1 MPVHKVKFKSGGIN
15 CAGDL
20 YIPDDR
26 RSGSRGPA
34 LVIGHGFS
42 MVKEAL
48 VEEAGY
54 FQRAGYVVLAID
66 YRSFGESEGE
76 PRGQLF
82 PLNESEDYRNA
93 ISYLETRDEVDPER
107 IGIWGTS
114 FGGAMVIYTGAV
126 DRRAKAIVAQ
136 VPVVNG
142 RRWMQALRTSDLWLE
157 LLDKLEEDRR
167 RRFRTGEG
175 ARVPVTGLSS
185 QGAFCAMPAD
195 ARILGFLEEAK
206 SGLKTWRPDLVMESI
221 EKIIEFSPEAVIHQI
236 SPRPLCI
243 VVTAR
248 YDMIHP
254 IEHILDAY
262 HKAGEPKKIALLPYD
277 QLGFY
282 TEPGRGDAMRVAIDW
297 FNQYL

>member
-1 MPVHKVKFKSGGIN
+1 MPVQKVKFKSGGIH

-20 YIPDDR
+20 YIPEGKR
-26 RSGSRGPA
+26 AAARGPA
-34 LVIGHGFS
+34 LVMGHGFS
-42 MVKEAL
+42 FVKEAL

-54 FQRAGYVVLAID
+54 LQRAGYVVLAID

-93 ISYLETRDEVDPER
+93 ISYLETRDEVDPAR

-126 DRRAKAIVAQ
+126 DRRAKAVVAQ

-142 RRWMQALRTSDLWLE
+142 RRWMQSLRSSDLWLE
-157 LLDKLEEDRR
+157 LLDKVDEDRR
-167 RRFRTGEG
+167 RRFRTSEG
-175 ARVPVTGLSS
+175 ARVPVAGLAS
-185 QGAFCAMPAD
+185 QGAFCAMPID
-195 ARILGFLEEAK
+195 ARIMGFLEEAK
-206 SGLKTWRPDLVMESI
+206 NGLKTWRPDLAFESI
-221 EKIIEFSPEAVIHQI
+221 EKIIEFNPESVIHLI
-236 SPRPLCI
+236 APRPLCI
-243 VVTAR
+243 VVTAG

-262 HKAGEPKKIALLPYD
+262 QKANEPKKLALMPYD

-282 TEPGRGDAMRVAIDW
+282 TEPGRGDALRVAIDW